1 MRDAYVY
8 YRVAPAHAALAAN
21 RVDTLLQALASH
33 CTHLPRRLVR
43 CDDAMTWME
52 IYEGI
57 VDWTAFTAAMQRA
70 VHTLQIDACLNGE
83 RHLECFATPAGPA

>member
-8 YRVAPAHAALAAN
+8 YRVAPAYGALAVN
-21 RVDTLLQALASH
+21 RVDALLQALASH

-57 VDWTAFTAAMQRA
+57 ADWTAFTAAMQRA
-70 VHTLQIDACLNGE
+70 VHTLQIDACLDGE
-83 RHLECFATPAGPA
+83 RHLECFIAPPPPA